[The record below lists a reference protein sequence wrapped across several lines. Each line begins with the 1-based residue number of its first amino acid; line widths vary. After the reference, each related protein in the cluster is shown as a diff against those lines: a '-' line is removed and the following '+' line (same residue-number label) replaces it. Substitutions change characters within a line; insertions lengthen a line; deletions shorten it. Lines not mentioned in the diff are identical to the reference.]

1 MDTLY
6 LIRFNKDS
14 SLTELHQ
21 ELSDLEANITANR
34 KKVLENYDTLAYSQ
48 VIRLHNI
55 IASMLA
61 KKSYVKRMI
70 YIKSGK

>member
-1 MDTLY
+1 MNSLY

-14 SLTELHQ
+14 SLKELHQ
-21 ELSDLEANITANR
+21 ELSDLEAGIIANR
-34 KKVLENYDTLAYSQ
+34 KKVLENYDKLAYSQ

-55 IASMLA
+55 IAGMIA